1 IENID
6 ACLNFL
12 AAKGINIQGL
22 SAEEIRNGNL
32 KAILG
37 LFFSLS
43 RYKQQQQQPQKQH
56 LSSPLPPAVS
66 QAAGAPFQCQ
76 AGTPQQQVPATPQ
89 ALCQPH
95 QPAPHQQSKAQ
106 AEMQSSASS
115 KDSSQS
121 KIIRFTLGQKKISRL
136 PGPTTRVSAAGSD
149 AKTRGGSAA
158 ANNRRS
164 QSFNNYDKSKP
175 VTSPPPPPS
184 SHEKVKTV
192 IQPLASA
199 ASKPFFFFSLFP
211 PTSPPLPALLSSQCP
226 IPQTSSERKGWRPDP
241 VKINCISLWLVLQL
255 RYGPLSDEV
264 CDIISSPVP
273 HTCKSP
279 LVIIYKFSSDY
290 SKQSPEMGDGRKAIL
305 HPKFLSSFH
314 EVTKHTGFTGHIA
327 LSDGRP
333 VGASCQC
340 ASCGSAIYSF
350 SGFLYNF
357 KRSPSG
363 MKRSRNHQR
372 AEVEAG
378 FLEFASKAA
387 EKRIS
392 GPPLPLL
399 PSSSDGMVPGVET
412 EPPLSGN
419 PKSEAAPVP
428 GLGILNDRSRLE
440 RVSPSPAA
448 LWVSGKQRHSFTE
461 SFLPLPGVREAT
473 KMTFSIPP
481 SKSVLDSEFSEGRST
496 LLGEVGEGSGGAA
509 FCRGLSHH
517 CCSAPRGEG
526 RTLWSPSLSALIPPE
541 KSSNPYPSCAQLGNF
556 VPSFSTR
563 TVQSIT
569 GKTACS
575 SLSLKPSSS
584 KTPKGEPECCFTLE
598 MVTGEDPEARRLRT
612 VKNIADLR
620 QNLEETMSSL
630 RGTQVTH
637 STLETTFDTN
647 VTTEVS
653 GRSILSLTG
662 RPTPLS
668 WRLGQSSPRLQAG
681 DAPSMGNGYPPRAN
695 ASRFINTESG
705 RYVYPAPL
713 RRQLA
718 SRGSSVCHVDVSDKA
733 GDEMDLEGL
742 SVDAP
747 GYMSDGDVLS
757 KNIRTDDITSG
768 YMTDGGL
775 GLYTRRLNRLPDG
788 MAVVRETLQRNTSLG
803 LGDADR

>member
-1 IENID
+1 MRRLKTSNGCPKNRSQMIENID

-184 SHEKVKTV
+184 SHEK
-192 IQPLASA
+192 
-199 ASKPFFFFSLFP
+199 
-211 PTSPPLPALLSSQCP
+211 
-226 IPQTSSERKGWRPDP
+226 
-241 VKINCISLWLVLQL
+241 
-255 RYGPLSDEV
+255 
-264 CDIISSPVP
+264 
-273 HTCKSP
+273 
-279 LVIIYKFSSDY
+279 
-290 SKQSPEMGDGRKAIL
+290 
-305 HPKFLSSFH
+305 
-314 EVTKHTGFTGHIA
+314 
-327 LSDGRP
+327 
-333 VGASCQC
+333 
-340 ASCGSAIYSF
+340 
-350 SGFLYNF
+350 
-357 KRSPSG
+357 
-363 MKRSRNHQR
+363 
-372 AEVEAG
+372 
-378 FLEFASKAA
+378 
-387 EKRIS
+387 
-392 GPPLPLL
+392 
-399 PSSSDGMVPGVET
+399 
-412 EPPLSGN
+412 
-419 PKSEAAPVP
+419 
-428 GLGILNDRSRLE
+428 
-440 RVSPSPAA
+440 
-448 LWVSGKQRHSFTE
+448 
-461 SFLPLPGVREAT
+461 
-473 KMTFSIPP
+473 
-481 SKSVLDSEFSEGRST
+481 
-496 LLGEVGEGSGGAA
+496 
-509 FCRGLSHH
+509 
-517 CCSAPRGEG
+517 
-526 RTLWSPSLSALIPPE
+526 
-541 KSSNPYPSCAQLGNF
+541 
-556 VPSFSTR
+556 
-563 TVQSIT
+563 
-569 GKTACS
+569 
-575 SLSLKPSSS
+575 
-584 KTPKGEPECCFTLE
+584 
-598 MVTGEDPEARRLRT
+598 GEDPEARRLRT

-803 LGDADR
+803 LGDAD